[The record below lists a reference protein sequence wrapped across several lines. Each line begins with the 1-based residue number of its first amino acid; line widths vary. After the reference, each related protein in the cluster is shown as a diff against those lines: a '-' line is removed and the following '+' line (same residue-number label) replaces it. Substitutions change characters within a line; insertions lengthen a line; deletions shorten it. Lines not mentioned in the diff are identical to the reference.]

1 MLLQK
6 VVSALMPLSDEC
18 ESILKEYLQKFNISL
33 RSYNKIIKVA
43 RTIADLEEK
52 ENIEVDH
59 IMESILFRNTMYL
72 MK

>member
-1 MLLQK
+1 
-6 VVSALMPLSDEC
+6 MPLNEEC
-18 ESILKEYLQKFNISL
+18 EEILKNYLQKFNTSL

-43 RTIADLEEK
+43 RTIAELEGS